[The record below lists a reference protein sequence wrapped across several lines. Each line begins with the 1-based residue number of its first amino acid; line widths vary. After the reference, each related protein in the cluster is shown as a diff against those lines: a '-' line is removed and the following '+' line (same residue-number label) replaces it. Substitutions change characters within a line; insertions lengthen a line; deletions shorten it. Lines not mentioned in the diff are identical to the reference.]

1 MRTDSIAMDS
11 RFDPESFKRA
21 AETVADAR
29 DAEVFL
35 YSGRIESPQE
45 RLMTEFSTMEG
56 RRRNAFLIL
65 VTFGGDPHIAYKIAR
80 ALQRG
85 FERVTVCVPGPC
97 VSAGTMLALAA
108 HELTMTDYGWLG
120 PLDIQVPRSDE
131 IFESQSGLVS
141 MQSLL
146 TLQSEAWEMFRDN
159 LFDLKASTVGQ
170 VTLKTAMETATALA
184 KGLYE
189 PLFRQ
194 VDPLR
199 LAEDERSKRIVG
211 EYGERL
217 QLRSGNLRDQALNKL
232 VVKYPSHQFVIDR
245 DEARESLFKNVASP
259 EPAEQLLVDALG
271 ELAYRPLDEVRLLRY
286 TPGGEA
292 KEGGDR
298 GQQDSEAN
306 EDGPGNPEAEY
317 SQEFGVPETSAG
329 GYVGNSPDS
338 SKGKAPSKRTRV
350 KRVH

>member
-1 MRTDSIAMDS
+1 
-11 RFDPESFKRA
+11 
-21 AETVADAR
+21 
-29 DAEVFL
+29 
-35 YSGRIESPQE
+35 
-45 RLMTEFSTMEG
+45 MTAFSTMEG

-120 PLDIQVPRSDE
+120 PLDVQVPRSDE

-141 MQSLL
+141 MQALA

-170 VTLKTAMETATALA
+170 VTLKTVMETATALA

-199 LAEDERSKRIVG
+199 LAEDERSKRILE

-217 QLRSGNLRDQALNKL
+217 QLRSGNLRDQALDKL
-232 VVKYPSHQFVIDR
+232 VAKYPSHQFVIDR
-245 DEARESLFKNVASP
+245 DEAKGQLVSTVASP
-259 EPAEQLLVDALG
+259 SQRNDCSLMHWVNSHTARSTKCGSCATLVG
-271 ELAYRPLDEVRLLRY
+271 ERRKEETVDIKIRNRTRSVREYEIKNLKKTSEHLKRRRAAMRGIHRPRPSQR
-286 TPGGEA
+286 
-292 KEGGDR
+292 R
-298 GQQDSEAN
+298 GPN
-306 EDGPGNPEAEY
+306 GPGSRKAIEAFLKEA
-317 SQEFGVPETSAG
+317 FG
-329 GYVGNSPDS
+329 
-338 SKGKAPSKRTRV
+338 
-350 KRVH
+350 